1 MMKNISNK
9 SNVLIIQRAIP
20 HYRMPLFKALNNS
33 VFFNLTLCIGKHNS
47 KTATGLAAENYSN
60 LNIINADVK
69 NIFKDLLFQK
79 IINLKKFDVIITDIS
94 INLIS
99 VPIYIVYAR
108 LLGIKVIGWGKGIP
122 QETSKKEN
130 AIKRRYKKLIASMC
144 NGLILYGEISRKY
157 YIDLGL
163 ENKYMVV
170 AQNSI
175 DTQSLMN
182 SDIYLKKRAYVL
194 KTEMNLSEK
203 FVFGYF
209 GKLTSRKQVD
219 KILISFLRFKDINI
233 TEAVLIIAGTGIGE
247 SHLKDIAKNSK
258 HKDSV
263 IFLGKIAIGQ
273 EGVIINL
280 FDAFL
285 SFSQGG
291 LGILEAMSL
300 SKLIISTPEIFP
312 ETELLE
318 NNYNCLLS
326 ADFSVNSF
334 AETMSKAILLNEE
347 RRVLEKNVFHTV
359 KQKATIEKM
368 VLAFENAIKN

>member
-157 YIDLGL
+157 YIDLG
-163 ENKYMVV
+163 
-170 AQNSI
+170 
-175 DTQSLMN
+175 
-182 SDIYLKKRAYVL
+182 
-194 KTEMNLSEK
+194 
-203 FVFGYF
+203 
-209 GKLTSRKQVD
+209 
-219 KILISFLRFKDINI
+219 
-233 TEAVLIIAGTGIGE
+233 
-247 SHLKDIAKNSK
+247 
-258 HKDSV
+258 
-263 IFLGKIAIGQ
+263 
-273 EGVIINL
+273 
-280 FDAFL
+280 
-285 SFSQGG
+285 
-291 LGILEAMSL
+291 
-300 SKLIISTPEIFP
+300 
-312 ETELLE
+312 
-318 NNYNCLLS
+318 
-326 ADFSVNSF
+326 
-334 AETMSKAILLNEE
+334 
-347 RRVLEKNVFHTV
+347 
-359 KQKATIEKM
+359 
-368 VLAFENAIKN
+368 